1 MQNKRH
7 PNART
12 MIVLAS
18 FIGLVLVGC
27 AHDSL
32 AQILEPEQT
41 PDAAQLPEPE
51 SIIAEAGTTGTPTPT
66 GGAYLP
72 LVVNDPT
79 ATPVTPVPTLAPTL
93 QPSVPVTIT
102 GDSVFG
108 VEMEN
113 VFTGGT
119 LLANKGT
126 TWVRRNALAWSAV
139 EPIQGA
145 RNWSNVIALEREL
158 VEAARL
164 NMKVILIVRSTP
176 AWARKYTHSECGPV
190 RSDRMAAFG
199 KFMGDAVARYSKA
212 PYNVKYFE
220 IWNEPDAPV
229 ASGAPVWGC
238 WGEHNDAY
246 YGGRYYATA
255 LKAAYPLMKA
265 ANPEAQVLVGGLLA
279 NCDPARGGKCVQS
292 KFFEGIL
299 VGGGAPYFD
308 GLSYHTYDYY
318 YAGSIGGFGTPNW
331 PSAWNTTGPLLV
343 VKSRFFKD
351 VMRTYHVTDK
361 YIINTELAVICDS
374 CGTNGGGVANNEKYE
389 TTKAYYMAQGM
400 AAAMAEGH
408 LAITWYSL
416 GGWWGSALWDG
427 VNPKPALVAFEVGRQ
442 RIGGAIFAGEITQA
456 DVGISGLAGYKFKR
470 SDTDVW
476 LVWSRSGATRLATF
490 AQLPADITDALGVSY
505 APARSFAIDVKPVYI
520 EFPNP

>member
-18 FIGLVLVGC
+18 FIGLVLAGC

-51 SIIAEAGTTGTPTPT
+51 SIIAEAGTTGAPTPT

-126 TWVRRNALAWSAV
+126 TWVRRNALVWSAV

-176 AWARKYTHSECGPV
+176 AWARKYTDSECGPV

-374 CGTNGGGVANNEKYE
+374 CGTNGGGVVELVNVADTDGLVGGEVKVGE
-389 TTKAYYMAQGM
+389 VLEQRSGGRVPACRIELVDADPVEPEL
-400 AAAMAEGH
+400 AAAGLVEALDELDQRGLARPVLPDDRDRGTGRDGQVDVVEG
-408 LAITWYSL
+408 
-416 GGWWGSALWDG
+416 
-427 VNPKPALVAFEVGRQ
+427 
-442 RIGGAIFAGEITQA
+442 
-456 DVGISGLAGYKFKR
+456 VGIGPWVAIAQPLQLDAHSDPVAGVLAR
-470 SDTDVW
+470 
-476 LVWSRSGATRLATF
+476 
-490 AQLPADITDALGVSY
+490 VSS
-505 APARSFAIDVKPVYI
+505 AV
-520 EFPNP
+520 